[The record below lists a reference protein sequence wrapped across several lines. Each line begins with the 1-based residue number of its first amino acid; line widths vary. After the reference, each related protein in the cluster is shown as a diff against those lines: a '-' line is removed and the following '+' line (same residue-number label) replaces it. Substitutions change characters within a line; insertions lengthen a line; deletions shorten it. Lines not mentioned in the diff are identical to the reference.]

1 VTARAA
7 SRGSSRPRGGVR
19 RHRVGARRPVGVLPG
34 AAEPS
39 VFNNR
44 VMAAKLGE
52 QLHGL
57 RPHPAYVLEEL
68 W

>member
-1 VTARAA
+1 V
-7 SRGSSRPRGGVR
+7 
-19 RHRVGARRPVGVLPG
+19 PG